1 MIGCPLYLSQA
12 DRRCSIANCWRNQS
26 RSATLFFFEADR
38 IKVSHVGVKFHLG
51 SINENE
57 GWNEWN
63 VVCPDWI
70 SSIRCWWSQVST
82 NLCLMKCPWPTPSWL
97 NYWAYDKYDNGFK
110 WLTPQM
116 WLPNSENV
124 QDPSRNWKNHSPK
137 TSSWTAI
144 SIGKKTKKNSLELGV
159 PWSTLFSNIE
169 RTKLLVSLKI
179 GNPIVFHSYVSSP

>member
-1 MIGCPLYLSQA
+1 MPKTPYQVAIGAPVGVDDRMPVVPIPGRSQMFH
-12 DRRCSIANCWRNQS
+12 SQ
-26 RSATLFFFEADR
+26 LLEEPVFEADR

-63 VVCPDWI
+63 VLCPDWI

-144 SIGKKTKKNSLELGV
+144 SGKRQKKTPIGSTMEYTIFQHRKDQISL
-159 PWSTLFSNIE
+159 PS
-169 RTKLLVSLKI
+169 
-179 GNPIVFHSYVSSP
+179 GNLT